1 MSERKQCLGED
12 DWLPFPNPCKVRV
25 AENSPPDRAPQHR
38 RVIGESGIRNHA
50 ATQKGSH
57 RIAVGGDDMQAAVVP
72 AVCSSRQVKDVRQ
85 PQPGPNQVLHSYPF
99 GKCVSINSDIFAR

>member
-12 DWLPFPNPCKVRV
+12 GGLPFPNPCKVRV

-50 ATQKGSH
+50 PTQGLASNRWEEMICKPRSF
-57 RIAVGGDDMQAAVVP
+57 P
-72 AVCSSRQVKDVRQ
+72 
-85 PQPGPNQVLHSYPF
+85 L
-99 GKCVSINSDIFAR
+99 